1 MFVVIA
7 RTMADSY
14 DAEYTKATSAWW
26 DLTGKCSNARFDP
39 KKTTPGECANMTG
52 DLCSQ
57 KRVKCAGEKTDFLDA
72 AGVII
77 ATGDD
82 KAMTLCTKVA
92 PRVRDDGT
100 PQCIA
105 A

>member
-7 RTMADSY
+7 VIKADPY
-14 DAEYTKATSAWW
+14 DAEYSKATSAWW
-26 DLTGKCSNARFDP
+26 DLAGKCSKATYDP
-39 KKTTPGECANMTG
+39 KVTTPGECATKTG

-57 KRVKCAGEKTDFLDA
+57 KRVKCSGEKTDFLDA

-77 ATGDD
+77 ATGDE